1 MFAGML
7 LDRDIDGF
15 VDSWDGATL
24 EVMSSHLVPCTGTPA
39 CEVLS
44 KIPSVLLRSKLS
56 MFSCDMKYVRFASVV
71 CINDL
76 SSGTS

>member
-24 EVMSSHLVPCTGTPA
+24 EVMSSHLVCSSNTLAGGN
-39 CEVLS
+39 S
-44 KIPSVLLRSKLS
+44 KISLAMHWNASVRGSFKDPQRSSQVEALDVLLR
-56 MFSCDMKYVRFASVV
+56 YEVR
-71 CINDL
+71 
-76 SSGTS
+76 